1 MPVILC
7 YITDI
12 LQFYNSYITVILQV
26 SKCCI
31 TNCARTVILQ
41 VYNG

>member
-26 SKCCI
+26 SNCYI

-41 VYNG
+41 VYTC